1 MATPTTTDS
10 DSIRQ
15 LANDPIAALE
25 RAVEAVSRYAA
36 EHPGEVEG
44 DLPRIRKA
52 EYDLLG
58 IRDRVQETCSAARS
72 EARLR
77 FTLRRLEVVS

>member
-25 RAVEAVSRYAA
+25 RAVEAVAVVGAA
-36 EHPGEVEG
+36 
-44 DLPRIRKA
+44 A
-52 EYDLLG
+52 
-58 IRDRVQETCSAARS
+58 
-72 EARLR
+72 
-77 FTLRRLEVVS
+77 